1 MAAEKPETRDRD
13 VLMRTVVQLK
23 SAQHE
28 WLRRKSFWERRS
40 MADIIRELVE
50 KRMEDE
56 PQEEPPR

>member
-1 MAAEKPETRDRD
+1 MAAEKDEREAGSE
-13 VLMRTVVQLK
+13 LMRTVVQLRTD
-23 SAQHE
+23 QHE

-50 KRMEDE
+50 KRMEEE